1 MPKNI
6 SLYKPTLGNFE
17 KKFVNECLNS
27 NWISSKGKFIELFE
41 NRFKNYTKIKNCISV
56 TNGTCG
62 LHLALKSLNIG
73 KNDEVIVPSFTYV
86 ATVNCIDYVSAKPV
100 FVDVDLSNWQLSIDQ
115 IEKKITKRTKAII
128 VPHLYGNVCDINAL
142 LRIKK
147 KYKLFLVEDC
157 AESIGSL
164 YENKHVGN
172 FGDVS
177 VFSFFGSKTITTGE
191 GGMVCT
197 NNRVLAKKIIKLK
210 GQGLKI
216 NKSKQ
221 YYWHDVVG
229 YNYRMTN
236 ICAAIGFAQM
246 MNLKEILKKKNIIY
260 NYYKKK
266 LLNDNIIFPKT
277 INKVVNSHWLVVFR
291 LKQKNLRNK
300 LIKFLQ
306 KNNIETRPTF
316 YLINEMNMYKKKM
329 NLLNSKKIS
338 NNGICLPSYPNISKH
353 ELEYVTVKINFFL
366 KKYAK

>member
-1 MPKNI
+1 MKNI
-6 SLYKPTLGNFE
+6 SLYKPKLGYFE

-27 NWISSKGKFIELFE
+27 NWISSRGKYIKLFE
-41 NRFKNYTKIKNCISV
+41 NKFKNYTKIQYCISV

-62 LHLALKSLNIG
+62 LHLALRSLNIG

-100 FVDVDLSNWQLSIDQ
+100 FVDVNLSNWQLSIDQ
-115 IEKKITKRTKAII
+115 IEKKITKKTKALI
-128 VPHLYGNVCDINAL
+128 VPHLYGNVCDIEAL

-157 AESIGSL
+157 AEAIGSF
-164 YENKHVGN
+164 YNNKHVGN

-197 NNRVLAKKIIKLK
+197 NNRTLAKKIVKLK
-210 GQGLKI
+210 GQGLKT

-236 ICAAIGFAQM
+236 ICAAIGLAQM
-246 MNLKEILKKKNIIY
+246 MKLKEILKNKKIIY

-266 LLNDNIIFPKT
+266 LTDDNIIFPKT

-306 KNNIETRPTF
+306 KRNIETRPTF
-316 YLINEMNMYKKKM
+316 YLINEMDMYKKKM
-329 NLLNSKKIS
+329 SLLNSKKVS
-338 NNGICLPSYPNISKH
+338 NDGVCLPSYPTISNK
-353 ELEYVTVKINFFL
+353 ELKYVIEKINLFL
-366 KKYAK
+366 KKHTK